1 MIKKIHWRLNKMKDY
16 IILYVPTSRRF
27 LALFHGITDSVKYGA
42 RLARV
47 AGGFTIRP
55 VLGGWIN
62 NKGKTETELILQVIC
77 YCDNDTLPELRAL
90 VNVCALEIKKDYFQE
105 SVSVESLEGLNF
117 V

>member
-1 MIKKIHWRLNKMKDY
+1 MRDY

-27 LALFHGITDSVKYGA
+27 LALFHGLIDSVKYGT

-62 NKGKTETELILQVIC
+62 AHGKTETELISASNLLLRQ
-77 YCDNDTLPELRAL
+77 CDVTR
-90 VNVCALEIKKDYFQE
+90 V
-105 SVSVESLEGLNF
+105 
-117 V
+117 

>member
-1 MIKKIHWRLNKMKDY
+1 MRDY

-27 LALFHGITDSVKYGA
+27 LALFHGLIDSVKYGT
-42 RLARV
+42 RLAKL

-62 NKGKTETELILQVIC
+62 ARGKTETELILQVIC
-77 YCDNDTLPELRAL
+77 YCDSATLPELKAL
-90 VNVCALEIKKDYFQE
+90 VNVCALEIKAAYSQE